1 MKGEA
6 AASLS
11 TDINVGKKKK
21 KTQWDEILEKAQG
34 FGSKESAHSFF
45 ILTH

>member
-11 TDINVGKKKK
+11 TDINVEN
-21 KTQWDEILEKAQG
+21 KTKQNKNQWDEILEKAQG
-34 FGSKESAHSFF
+34 FGWKESAHSF
-45 ILTH
+45 LY